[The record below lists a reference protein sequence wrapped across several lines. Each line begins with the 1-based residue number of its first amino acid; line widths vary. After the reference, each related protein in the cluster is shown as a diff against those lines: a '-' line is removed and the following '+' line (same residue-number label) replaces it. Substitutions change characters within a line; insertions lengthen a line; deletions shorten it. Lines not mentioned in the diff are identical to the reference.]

1 MRAYLLPLAFLTIG
15 GAFAYGETC
24 APGDPATTL
33 GTYCK
38 SDFEGGRVI
47 SPASSHS
54 RPPSPLDVP
63 DARLTAGVTNPKVTQ
78 ANIAQ
83 NICSRDFRT
92 AAFRPKAAY
101 TNALKRKQLREYGDT
116 VRDPDATCVERSNNP
131 RCYEEDHLIALEDGG
146 NPFDP
151 RNLWP
156 EPTNKMPGVNGGGWE
171 TKDLVENFLHDAI
184 CFDVPN
190 HKKTSQKYHPS
201 RSIPLQRAQ
210 QILAQDWY
218 SCYEQMLKGTDC
230 Q

>member
-1 MRAYLLPLAFLTIG
+1 MFPDCLSSLRKCILAMTSFMVLSPVVQAQTCRA
-15 GAFAYGETC
+15 
-24 APGDPATTL
+24 GDPATAL

-38 SDFEGGRVI
+38 SDFDGGKVI
-47 SPASSHS
+47 PPAIH
-54 RPPSPLDVP
+54 RTPPPSALDIP
-63 DARLTAGVTNPKVTQ
+63 DPKLTPGVTNPRVTQ
-78 ANIAQ
+78 TNIAQ

-210 QILAQDWY
+210 QI
-218 SCYEQMLKGTDC
+218 
-230 Q
+230 